1 MKNIKIYRY
10 TSLLAMLALML
21 AFTACEDLFDQKAG
35 NKILP
40 EDHYKSVKDLEIS
53 MQGVLTPLKEA
64 MPKLIIVDGLLSD
77 QMELTTNSDVEMQE
91 LNDHVFSINNPYLDF
106 SDLYKVI
113 INANEVLMNLSKIP
127 EVDPKFD
134 EYYVKSYTNYLIG
147 IRSWAY
153 FTLVKLNGEAA
164 WIEDNMSTLPKGGL
178 NYISKAA
185 ILDTLINQLLPN
197 IHTDESTDELQLS
210 LYINTKALLGEIYL
224 EKNDYANAVTYLK
237 LGIESFGNA
246 KNTFKLDK
254 THSKEAWAT
263 IFLNAE
269 NNVTENI
276 CVIPYK
282 STEGQFNPVTGWTLI
297 SDEYKVKPSPVITN
311 MFLNQYPTKGSK
323 GDAFRGIGVSID
335 TIATGES
342 YIKKYAIDFGEPYG
356 ADIIISRAADLHLL
370 LAEALNRNGDY
381 QGALVLMNDG
391 YSRAEKVPREYLRWN
406 TGLGVRG
413 RANLLSRPLPEDI
426 TDPAKIVEWVE
437 NAIIEERSMEL
448 AFEGK
453 RYFDLMRIARRRNNT
468 DFLASKVSSKFSD
481 PAKKQQIKE
490 KLWNADN
497 WYIPL
502 NK

>member
-1 MKNIKIYRY
+1 MKNKIMNRY
-10 TSLLAMLALML
+10 TTLLTVLALFIAL
-21 AFTACEDLFDQKAG
+21 TSCEDFFDQKAG
-35 NKILP
+35 NRIDP

-64 MPKLIIVDGLLSD
+64 MPKLILIDGLLTD
-77 QMELTTNSDVEMQE
+77 QMDITANSDIEMQE
-91 LNDHVFSINNPYLDF
+91 LNDHIFSINNPYLNG

-113 INANEVLMNLSKIP
+113 INANEVLQNLSKIT
-127 EVDPKFD
+127 EVDPDFD
-134 EYYVKSYTNYLIG
+134 EYYINAYTNYLMA

-164 WIEDNMSTLPKGGL
+164 WIEGNMSTLPEGGL
-178 NYISKAA
+178 TYIPKEAM
-185 ILDTLINQLLPN
+185 LDTLINQLLPY
-197 IHTDESTDELQLS
+197 IHTDESTDELQIQ
-210 LYINTKALLGEIYL
+210 LYINSKALLGEIYL

-237 LGIESFGNA
+237 LGLESFGNE
-246 KNTFKLDK
+246 KNIYKLDK

-269 NNVTENI
+269 NNTTENI
-276 CVIPYK
+276 CVVPYK
-282 STEGQFNPVTGWTLI
+282 STEAQVNPVTGWTLI
-297 SDEYKVKPSPVITN
+297 NDQYKVKPTSVLMN
-311 MFLNQYPTKGSK
+311 LYLNQYPTKGPK
-323 GDAFRGIGVSID
+323 GDAFRGVGASID
-335 TIATGES
+335 TTANGEA
-342 YIKKYAIDFGEPYG
+342 YIKKYAIDLGEPYS

-370 LAEALNRNGDY
+370 LAEALNRTGDY
-381 QGALVLMNDG
+381 QNALVLLNDG
-391 YSRAEKVPREYLRWN
+391 FSRAEKVPVDYRRWN
-406 TGLGVRG
+406 SGLGVRG
-413 RANLLSRPLPEDI
+413 RVNLMPRPVPEDI
-426 TDPAKIVEWVE
+426 TETAKIIEWVE

-453 RYFDLMRIARRRNNT
+453 RYFDLMRIARRRNNP

-481 PAKKQQIKE
+481 SAKKQQIKE